1 MGDYSSYLI
10 VLPAILIA
18 LWASMNVNSTFKKYS
33 KIRNGRG
40 LTGAQVAR
48 QILDAN
54 GLHNVSIEHI
64 SGDLTD
70 HFDPK
75 TNIVRLSDSVYN
87 SDSVAAI
94 GVAAHECGHA
104 IQYKEDYMPMQIRAA
119 IIPMTNFG
127 SRLAVPLVIIGILLA
142 SLSQTGGTFGET
154 IINIGLILYSLVV
167 VFQLVTLPVE
177 FNASGRA
184 MKTLE
189 TQGILFGNELK
200 GARKTLTAAAL
211 TYVAALI
218 TAIAHLLRLI
228 LIAKGG
234 RRR

>member
-1 MGDYSSYLI
+1 MGYYSSYLI

-177 FNASGRA
+177 FNASNRA
-184 MKTLE
+184 MKLITENGLLYE
-189 TQGILFGNELK
+189 DEMPK
-200 GARKTLTAAAL
+200 ARKVLTAAAL
-211 TYVAALI
+211 TYVAALLVSVMS
-218 TAIAHLLRLI
+218 LLRLI
-228 LIAKGG
+228 LRTN